1 MHVPQVP
8 VVPEV
13 PIKDVPLVP
22 EVPVVPTSP
31 QFVWQIRIT
40 TPVAQRMHKMLF
52 GSCQSISSLV
62 LNWNSTGLKLPI
74 NIGNAAAT
82 GNLRITP

>member
-1 MHVPQVP
+1 MHVPQVPVVPEVPIKDVPLVP

-40 TPVAQRMHKMLF
+40 PPPTHSACVKCCLAFANQYRQRR
-52 GSCQSISSLV
+52 S
-62 LNWNSTGLKLPI
+62 
-74 NIGNAAAT
+74 NA
-82 GNLRITP
+82 